1 MKKTL
6 TAAALSSM
14 LVLGLAAQALA
25 VHDTAPAETPTVAK
39 GTSKIT
45 LDGSVRERGYY
56 NKSTNTTDQSPGA
69 TGYDGRV
76 QLGVNA
82 KVSDQATGYVQ
93 LESNTGNSDSYG
105 WGAPLAGTGSLMDG
119 GNKGTG
125 TSMNILQAWV
135 NYKPGPW
142 GVKAGHMPLAL
153 GNKIFFD
160 HTGSGDD
167 ALVFYVD
174 PNAATH
180 VGALTIKFDEQTNG
194 DNSNDL
200 DGYVALVTHKL
211 NDNVNLGANWT
222 YLRGGDTN
230 STAVAGSAGTAAVA
244 AVVGAAGTPG
254 TAAVAAVPATPWT
267 NELMQGLSMSNIGLT
282 ADGKFGA
289 ISYMADAEFQFG
301 DLWDNG
307 TTTVD
312 ASGWAAKVGA
322 DYDFGVGKVGLL
334 VGYGSGDD
342 NGADNDADQFVNFL
356 TDTTYDVIIPGYLS
370 AVPGAQWT
378 NAAGKNSGLSNL
390 TLIQLKG
397 STKTVCPLTGKDLS
411 LLATLSHMKLSE
423 DTKTYADAAKTARAG
438 EDSVGNEIDLIAT
451 WSLTPGLNYKV
462 EAAYLF
468 VGDVYQTAAT
478 GTGADPDDLM
488 FLRHSLDL
496 KF

>member
-39 GTSKIT
+39 GASKIT

-93 LESNTGNSDSYG
+93 LESNTGNTDTYA
-105 WGAPLAGTGSLMDG
+105 WGAPSSSTAALMDG

-174 PNAATH
+174 PSAATH
-180 VGALTIKFDEQTNG
+180 VGALTIKFDEQGNT

-230 STAVAGSAGTAAVA
+230 PTAVPAVAVVAAVPGNAGTAAVA
-244 AVVGAAGTPG
+244 A
-254 TAAVAAVPATPWT
+254 T
-267 NELMQGLSMSNIGLT
+267 NEFMQGLSMSNIGLT

-301 DLWDNG
+301 DLKDTG
-307 TTTVD
+307 TTTTD

-322 DYDFGVGKVGLL
+322 DYDFGVGKVGLV

-342 NGADNDADQFVNFL
+342 NATDNDADQFVNFL

-370 AVPGAQWT
+370 AIPGAQWT
-378 NAAGKNSGLSNL
+378 NTAGKNSGLSNL

-411 LLATLSHMKLSE
+411 ILATLSHMKLSE
-423 DTKTYADAAKTARAG
+423 DTKTYADVAKTARAG

-451 WSLTPGLNYKV
+451 WALTPGLNYKV

>member
-93 LESNTGNSDSYG
+93 LESNTGNSDSYT
-105 WGAPLAGTGSLMDG
+105 WGTPTGGALMDG

-180 VGALTIKFDEQTNG
+180 VGALTIKFDEQGNG

-222 YLRGGDTN
+222 YLRGGDTDPN
-230 STAVAGSAGTAAVA
+230 AVA
-244 AVVGAAGTPG
+244 
-254 TAAVAAVPATPWT
+254 PATP
-267 NELMQGLSMSNIGLT
+267 ELMPGLSMSNIGLT

-301 DLWDNG
+301 DYSSNG

-322 DYDFGVGKVGLL
+322 DYDLGVGKVGLL
-334 VGYGSGDD
+334 VAYGSGDD
-342 NGADNDADQFVNFL
+342 NGNTDNSRDQFVNFL

-370 AVPGAQWT
+370 AVPGTATYGWGNGGT
-378 NAAGKNSGLSNL
+378 NNKNSGLSNL
-390 TLIQLKG
+390 TIIQLKG

-411 LLATLSHMKLSE
+411 ILGTLSNIRLSE
-423 DTKTYADAAKTARAG
+423 DMLTYNTATGVAGAARAG

-451 WSLTPGLNYKV
+451 WALTPGLNYKV

-478 GTGADPDDLM
+478 GNGADPDDLM